1 MDTPTIRRS
10 LPVRA
15 KIVTALVAFAVLPL
29 LVLGGALWF
38 EVDEIQHTQTSRVEM
53 AAHQINDVIDRNLF
67 ERYGDV
73 QAFGYNAAAI
83 DPQNWSKPGTG
94 NPLVVAMNRYMA
106 NYGIYKLMLLVS
118 PEGKVLAVNSKDS
131 GGKTLATD
139 ALYQKSYANA
149 SWLKAALE
157 DKFLKGKNGFTGT
170 VVEQPARHPELASLY
185 GGDDYALV
193 FAAPVTD
200 ETDKTI
206 GVWVNF
212 AGFDLVEQIIQQ
224 SSESLA
230 IAGLP
235 GAEITLLDSRGVVI
249 VDYDTETLKGKTY
262 SRDWSVLGKLNL
274 ADAGVE
280 AAKRALTGKA
290 GGIESMHARKQ
301 IVQVAGYHQST
312 GAYDYPGLKWS
323 ALVRV
328 PTSVAYAAINAAIFQ
343 VVAVLV
349 VAIAAATI
357 IGLWFGNVLAKPI
370 RRVTTALTDLTL
382 GKVDIDTTGK
392 NAGDELGAALR
403 ASEEIRDRIVSG
415 LQTGET
421 LKSITASVMLAD
433 ADNNIVFVNR
443 TAQELFKE
451 AGDDIRREL
460 PQFDPN
466 AMIGKKI
473 DIFHK
478 NPVHQHRMI
487 AALDKPYNTTIT
499 VGVRRFDL
507 TAVPVFDVT
516 GKRLGTAVEW
526 RDMTQQHAVQIEVS
540 SLVEA
545 AQQGDLARRVNLDG
559 KSGFMR
565 EIATGINGLL
575 ETVSVAVNDVDSV
588 LSALSEG
595 DLGRRMD
602 GSYHGQFRNLQE
614 NCNTTIERLR
624 DITGKIGET
633 ALNVNSASTEI
644 ATGAQDLAQ
653 RTESQAASLE
663 QTAAAMHEVTETV
676 RQNAANASAAD
687 QKASAARETA
697 AKGGAVVNEAVAAMG
712 EIEQSAQKI
721 GDIIGLIDEIAF
733 QTNLLALNAS
743 VEAARAGE
751 AGKGFAVVAQEVR
764 ALAQRSANAS
774 KDIKALIQSSN
785 AQVKTGVQLVNQTG
799 QSLQEIL
806 VAVKQVNDIVAE
818 IATASS
824 EQARAMQEINTAVG
838 QMDEMTQRNGALVEE
853 TSAATQTLAHQARD
867 LSDLISFFRD
877 GGETTAERRRETR
890 FDCSQEDSLE
900 IGGNAIGLKNWSI
913 NGLLAGP
920 FDHPPPIG
928 QRFPVQADLRRA
940 GLRFKAEAEVVR
952 IDGNFVALKYRA
964 ANDDKRKIAAYF
976 A

>member
-1 MDTPTIRRS
+1 
-10 LPVRA
+10 
-15 KIVTALVAFAVLPL
+15 
-29 LVLGGALWF
+29 
-38 EVDEIQHTQTSRVEM
+38 
-53 AAHQINDVIDRNLF
+53 
-67 ERYGDV
+67 
-73 QAFGYNAAAI
+73 
-83 DPQNWSKPGTG
+83 
-94 NPLVVAMNRYMA
+94 
-106 NYGIYKLMLLVS
+106 
-118 PEGKVLAVNSKDS
+118 
-131 GGKTLATD
+131 
-139 ALYQKSYANA
+139 
-149 SWLKAALE
+149 
-157 DKFLKGKNGFTGT
+157 
-170 VVEQPARHPELASLY
+170 VVEQPARHPELAALY
-185 GGDDYALV
+185 AGDDYAMI

-200 ETDKTI
+200 ANDKTVA
-206 GVWVNF
+206 VWVNF

-224 SSESLA
+224 SNQSLDGS
-230 IAGLP
+230 GLEN
-235 GAEITLLDSRGVVI
+235 AEITVLDPRGVVI
-249 VDYDTETLKGKTY
+249 VDYDSEKLKSQPY
-262 SRDWSVLGKLNL
+262 VRDWAVLGKLNL
-274 ADAGVE
+274 AEAGVE
-280 AAKRALTGKA
+280 AAKLAVAGKA
-290 GGIESMHARKQ
+290 GGVESVHARKKTA
-301 IVQVAGYHQST
+301 QVAGYHRSQ
-312 GAYDYPGLKWS
+312 GAYDYSGLGWS
-323 ALVRV
+323 VLVRI
-328 PTSVAYAAINAAIFQ
+328 PTDVAYSVINTVIIQVGVILALASAA
-343 VVAVLV
+343 AVL
-349 VAIAAATI
+349 
-357 IGLWFGNVLAKPI
+357 IGLWFGNALARPI
-370 RRVTTALTDLTL
+370 RRVTSALTDLVG

-392 NAGDELGAALR
+392 ERGDEIGAALR
-403 ASEEIRDRIVSG
+403 SAEEIRDRIVSG

-443 TAQELFKE
+443 TAQALFQ
-451 AGDDIRREL
+451 AASPDIRKDV
-460 PQFDPN
+460 PQFDAA
-466 AMIGKKI
+466 AMVGQKI
-473 DIFHK
+473 DLFDK
-478 NPVHQHRMI
+478 SQAEQHRMI
-487 AALDKPYNTTIT
+487 AALEKPYDATVT
-499 VGVRRFDL
+499 VGGRRFDI
-507 TAVPVFDVT
+507 TVVPVFDVT

-614 NCNTTIERLR
+614 NCNTTITRLR

-676 RQNAANASAAD
+676 RQNADNANAAT
-687 QKASAARETA
+687 QKSLIARDTA
-697 AKGGAVVNEAVAAMG
+697 AKGGAVVNDAVAAMG
-712 EIEQSAQKI
+712 QIEQSAQKI

-774 KDIKALIQSSN
+774 KDIKTLIQASN

-806 VAVKQVNDIVAE
+806 GAVKQVNDIVAE

-838 QMDEMTQRNGALVEE
+838 QMDEMTQRNGALVEQ
-853 TSAATQTLAHQARD
+853 TSAATQTLAHQSRD
-867 LSDLISFFRD
+867 LSDLISFFRN
-877 GGETTAERRRETR
+877 GGETMAERRRETR
-890 FDCSQEDSLE
+890 FDCGQEDSVE
-900 IGGNAIGLKNWSI
+900 IGGNAIGLKNWSV

-920 FDHPPPIG
+920 FDHLPPIG
-928 QRFPVQADLRRA
+928 QRFPVRADLRRA

-952 IDGNFVALKYRA
+952 VDGKFVALKYSA